1 MKRGSSL
8 DRLLDGMLRAP
19 HDYRPTTDTFPDLDP
34 KKVAKELKLEER
46 ARERSF
52 RKEPLRS
59 NSQLDDIEHEI
70 IEYVESDKKHAHQL
84 LEEHLQS
91 YAHRLASL
99 DFHGRFTAIHQAAP
113 DCVTE
118 FQGDLA
124 KGEDALHERR
134 RDLIEHEKER
144 EIFRKR
150 HGLARPARTHSNAA
164 AFLKWAVLFLLLAI
178 EAGMNGNFLAAGTY
192 QGPVGGIT
200 TALGFAALNVGGA
213 FAAAVLGARLLI
225 HRSAFLKMIG
235 GMAFILWIGFTF
247 ALNLA
252 LAHYREV
259 AKALLDS
266 QALLEEPG
274 QQVIARLRD
283 APFVLNDIE
292 SWALFGLGL
301 LFAVA
306 AFVDSLLL
314 FDPYFGYGGVEKRLR
329 KARAMYQNLKAA
341 LVDDLKE
348 IYADF
353 SGKLAEIGKDL
364 SRRLGEYDRIVSA
377 KKSKVDQFNA
387 KQTQLE
393 MAANSILGLYRSAR
407 GLPTGE
413 AYTLARINVGADNP
427 DKKKREEIERMA
439 SDSQSVLRTQADLL
453 LKEFQDGLAR
463 YDQID
468 KLVGDGRDSD
478 DEE

>member
-1 MKRGSSL
+1 MKRVSSL
-8 DRLLDGMLRAP
+8 DRLLDGLLGDA
-19 HDYRPTTDTFPDLDP
+19 HGYRPTTDAYPDLDP
-34 KKVAKELKLEER
+34 KKVARKLKLEER

-59 NSQLDDIEHEI
+59 AGKLDDIEHEI
-70 IEYVESDKKHAHQL
+70 IECIESDKKHAHQL
-84 LEEHLQS
+84 LEEQLQS
-91 YAHRLASL
+91 YSHRLVSL

-124 KGEDALHERR
+124 KGEDSLHERR
-134 RDLIEHEKER
+134 RDLVEHEKER

-150 HGLARPARTHSNAA
+150 HGLARPARTHSNAT
-164 AFLKWAVLFLLLAI
+164 AFLKWAILFLLLAI
-178 EAGMNGNFLAAGTY
+178 EAGMNGNFLAAGSD
-192 QGPVGGIT
+192 QGRVGGIT
-200 TALGFAALNVGGA
+200 TALGFAALNVGCA
-213 FAAAVLGARLLI
+213 FAAAVLGARLLV
-225 HRSAFLKMIG
+225 HRNVFLKMIG
-235 GMAFILWIGFTF
+235 VVAFIFWLGFTF

-259 AKALLDS
+259 AKALSDS
-266 QALLEEPG
+266 QALLEDPG
-274 QQVIARLRD
+274 RQVIARLRD
-283 APFVLNDIE
+283 FPFVLNDIE

-314 FDPYFGYGGVEKRLR
+314 FDPYFGYGGIEKRLR
-329 KARAMYQNLKAA
+329 KARARYQNLKAA

-348 IYADF
+348 IYSDF
-353 SGKLAEIGKDL
+353 SGKLAEIGEDL
-364 SRRLGEYDRIVSA
+364 SKRLGEYDRIISA

-393 MAANSILGLYRSAR
+393 MAANSILGMYRSAR
-407 GLPTGE
+407 GLPTDE
-413 AYTLARINVGADNP
+413 AYTLARINVNADNP
-427 DKKKREEIERMA
+427 DKKKREEIERIV
-439 SDSQSVLRTQADLL
+439 SDAQSVLRTQADLL

-468 KLVGDGRDSD
+468 KLVGDGRNSD